1 MATTNPTAYRLTIAL
16 IVFVLLTFILTI
28 TTYLFFK
35 QRTDEQAKA
44 KAAEK
49 SAADSKEALNV
60 AQSENQKLREWI
72 GAAEGSTLDTIET
85 DLNNLFSK
93 DFAGFNEEPKS
104 YGRLVSWLR
113 REFATKNQ
121 ELKAAENKRAD
132 ADKAADQAKA
142 SAEDARKTADTRVE
156 EIRGEQ
162 QQDKESFDKDRKK
175 IEEEKDSL
183 LSDKQKAEQASKRLS
198 SLAQSIKMLKD
209 LLPSNRWQEFAEAK
223 PEDQLDAIRA
233 EIVDLRKT
241 QKSHNEELSRF
252 RASKDE
258 DRIDGF
264 DGYIAA
270 VDGGDGSVT
279 IWCPSTRGARPGMEL
294 RVFQADEQ
302 QPRNDQDKAT
312 LVVTSIEGPS
322 RLRAAIRDESPTQ
335 PIIPGDA
342 VASHLWSPGQ
352 FEIVVVGLGGTDV
365 EDRTRL
371 TRLIEGAGGRIAATV
386 TPSTAFVFDTG
397 SPPTGDDEN
406 EAARQVRTRREA
418 AIRDARDYGVP
429 VGNRDGLLDLLGL
442 SRTGVMSSPSQ
453 AAGSAR

>member
-44 KAAEK
+44 QAAEK

-60 AQSENQKLREWI
+60 AQAENQKLREWI
-72 GAAEGSTLDTIET
+72 GAAEGSTLETIET
-85 DLNNLFSK
+85 DLNNLFTK

-121 ELKAAENKRAD
+121 ETKAAEDKRAE
-132 ADKAADQAKA
+132 AAKEAEQAKA
-142 SAEDARKTADTRVE
+142 SAEDARTTANTRVE
-156 EIRGEQ
+156 EILGVQKQE
-162 QQDKESFDKDRKK
+162 KESFDQNREK
-175 IEEEKDSL
+175 IEKEKNEL
-183 LSDKQKAEQASKRLS
+183 LEQKTMAEQAANRL
-198 SLAQSIKMLKD
+198 LLLTKEIAMLKD
-209 LLPSNRWQEFAEAK
+209 VLPSNRWQQFDGSKA
-223 PEDQLDAIRA
+223 EDQLGAIRA
-233 EIVDLRKT
+233 EVVALRKT
-241 QKSHNEELSRF
+241 LKSQNEELSGF
-252 RASKDE
+252 RASGDA

-270 VDGGDGSVT
+270 VDGGDGGVT
-279 IWCPSTRGARPGMEL
+279 IWCPSTLGARPGMEL
-294 RVFQADEQ
+294 RVFDPDQQ
-302 QPRNDQDKAT
+302 QPRNEQEKAT

-352 FEIVVVGLGGTDV
+352 FEIVVVGQGGTDF

-371 TRLIEGAGGRIAATV
+371 ARLIEGAGGRIAASV
-386 TPSTAFVFDTG
+386 TSSTAFVFDTG
-397 SPPTGDDEN
+397 VPPQGDDEN
-406 EAARQVRTRREA
+406 EAARQVRIRREA
-418 AIRDARDYGVP
+418 AIRDAGDYGVR
-429 VGNRDGLLDLLGL
+429 GGGRDGLLDFLGL
-442 SRTGVMSSPSQ
+442 SRTGVVSSPSQ
-453 AAGSAR
+453 PAGAAR

>member
-44 KAAEK
+44 QAAKAEKETMGQTLATTKKDNDDLRGLIGASEKSFADIESEFKSLFESDFSGFTGEQSYRSLVEWLRGEFKKKGELTKAAEDK
-49 SAADSKEALNV
+49 SAEADKKAEQAEASAKEA
-60 AQSENQKLREWI
+60 REK
-72 GAAEGSTLDTIET
+72 AETRVGEI
-85 DLNNLFSK
+85 
-93 DFAGFNEEPKS
+93 
-104 YGRLVSWLR
+104 R
-113 REFATKNQ
+113 ATQ
-121 ELKAAENKRAD
+121 EKQ
-132 ADKAADQAKA
+132 DKAFQ
-142 SAEDARKTADTRVE
+142 EDRD
-156 EIRGEQ
+156 
-162 QQDKESFDKDRKK
+162 K
-175 IEEEKDSL
+175 IEKEKDAL

-198 SLAQSIKMLKD
+198 SLAESIKMLKD
-209 LLPSNRWQEFAEAK
+209 LLPSDSWQQFDGAQ
-223 PEDQLDAIRA
+223 PEDQLDAVRR
-233 EIVDLRKT
+233 ELVSVRKML
-241 QKSHNEELSRF
+241 KSQNEELGRF
-252 RASKDE
+252 RASGDE

>member
-241 QKSHNEELSRF
+241 QKSHSEELSRF

-312 LVVTSIEGPS
+312 LIVTSIEGPS

-352 FEIVVVGLGGTDV
+352 FEIVVIGLGGTDV

-397 SPPTGDDEN
+397 SPPEGDDEN
-406 EAARQVRTRREA
+406 EAARQIRTKREA

>member
-35 QRTDEQAKA
+35 KWADEQAKA
-44 KAAEK
+44 LAAKSEKETMGQTLAAAKKDNDDLRGLIGASEKSFPDLESEFKSKFASDFSGFTGEQSYRSLVDWLRDEFKKKGELTKAAE
-49 SAADSKEALNV
+49 D
-60 AQSENQKLREWI
+60 
-72 GAAEGSTLDTIET
+72 
-85 DLNNLFSK
+85 
-93 DFAGFNEEPKS
+93 
-104 YGRLVSWLR
+104 
-113 REFATKNQ
+113 
-121 ELKAAENKRAD
+121 KRAE
-132 ADKAADQAKA
+132 AAKEADQAKA
-142 SAEDARKTADTRVE
+142 SAEEARKTASTRVE
-156 EIRGEQ
+156 EIRGVQ
-162 QQDKESFDKDRKK
+162 QQ
-175 IEEEKDSL
+175 EKDSFDQNREKIEKEKNDL
-183 LSDKQKAEQASKRLS
+183 LEQKETAEQASNRL
-198 SLAQSIKMLKD
+198 LLLKKEIAMLKD
-209 LLPSNRWQEFAEAK
+209 LLPSNRWQQFDGAK
-223 PEDQLDAIRA
+223 SEDQLEAIRA
-233 EIVDLRKT
+233 EVVALRKT
-241 QKSHNEELSRF
+241 LKSQNEELGGF
-252 RASKDE
+252 RASDDD

-294 RVFQADEQ
+294 RVFQPDEQ

-312 LVVTSIEGPS
+312 LIVTSIEGPS
-322 RLRAAIRDESPTQ
+322 RLRAAIRNETPTQ

-352 FEIVVVGLGGTDV
+352 FEIVVVGLGGTDF

-371 TRLIEGAGGRIAATV
+371 TRLLEGAGGRIAATV

-397 SPPTGDDEN
+397 LPPAGDDES
-406 EAARQVRTRREA
+406 EAARQVRTKREA

-429 VGNRDGLLDLLGL
+429 VGGRDGLLDLLGL
-442 SRTGVMSSPSQ
+442 SRTGVVSSPSQ

>member
-44 KAAEK
+44 LAAKTEKETMSQTLAATKKDNEDLRALIGASEKSFADIESEFKSLFESDFSGFTGEQSYRSLVDWLRGEFKKKGELTKAAEDK
-49 SAADSKEALNV
+49 SAEAAKKAEQAEASAKEA
-60 AQSENQKLREWI
+60 REK
-72 GAAEGSTLDTIET
+72 AETRVGEI
-85 DLNNLFSK
+85 
-93 DFAGFNEEPKS
+93 
-104 YGRLVSWLR
+104 R
-113 REFATKNQ
+113 ATQ
-121 ELKAAENKRAD
+121 EKQ
-132 ADKAADQAKA
+132 DKAY
-142 SAEDARKTADTRVE
+142 
-156 EIRGEQ
+156 
-162 QQDKESFDKDRKK
+162 QDDRDK
-175 IEEEKDSL
+175 IEKEKDSL
-183 LSDKQKAEQASKRLS
+183 LSDKQKAEQASKRL
-198 SLAQSIKMLKD
+198 LALAESIKMLKD
-209 LLPSNRWQEFAEAK
+209 LLPSDSWQQFDGSQ
-223 PEDQLDAIRA
+223 PEDQLDAVRR
-233 EIVDLRKT
+233 ELVSVRKIL
-241 QKSHNEELSRF
+241 KSHNEELSRF
-252 RASKDE
+252 RASGDK

-294 RVFQADEQ
+294 RVFQPDEQ
-302 QPRNDQDKAT
+302 QPRNQEDKAT

-322 RLRAAIRDESPTQ
+322 RLRAAIRDESPTE

-342 VASHLWSPGQ
+342 VASHLWSPGR

-371 TRLIEGAGGRIAATV
+371 TRLIEGAGGRIAAAV

-397 SPPTGDDEN
+397 LPPAEDDES
-406 EAARQVRTRREA
+406 EAARQVRTKRES

-429 VGNRDGLLDLLGL
+429 VGNRDGLLDFLGL